1 MPTDI
6 PIACTLKPAEMR
18 DRVTSIDA
26 LLIDALLDQR
36 EIAGGLRT
44 PFHDTS
50 DVERRVRE
58 LVAAKSRCCAF
69 LPFAVG
75 REDDALWLDIT
86 GAPEARP
93 MID

>member
-44 PFHDTS
+44 TFHDTP
-50 DVERRVRE
+50 DVERRVRAHTPE
-58 LVAAKSRCCAF
+58 PSPSRW
-69 LPFAVG
+69 P
-75 REDDALWLDIT
+75 
-86 GAPEARP
+86 
-93 MID
+93 